1 MKQKFYAA
9 IDYVKN
15 LFPGC
20 APVACSNTAYMDAR
34 VLSKMALRARK
45 IYKDYEYTYWE
56 CKVKIS
62 DVPVA
67 RYIMRSNGVSKVSQ
81 YNLSD
86 NCCCLSV
93 RADYIKKDP
102 DRMGFI
108 TTVMNRDI
116 NEFMKFN
123 DVEYQKHLLEI
134 RQRMK

>member
-1 MKQKFYAA
+1 MNLNCKTVVN
-9 IDYVKN
+9 YVKN

-20 APVACSNTAYMDAR
+20 APVARSNTAYMDAR
-34 VLSKMALRARK
+34 VLSKLALSADFVFK
-45 IYKDYEYTYWE
+45 DDEYKSWEY
-56 CKVKIS
+56 KVKIS

-67 RYIMRSNGVSKVSQ
+67 RYIMRSNGLSKVSQ
-81 YNLSD
+81 YNLSND
-86 NCCCLSV
+86 RCLFSV
-93 RADYIKKDP
+93 RADYMKKDP

-116 NEFMKFN
+116 NEFN